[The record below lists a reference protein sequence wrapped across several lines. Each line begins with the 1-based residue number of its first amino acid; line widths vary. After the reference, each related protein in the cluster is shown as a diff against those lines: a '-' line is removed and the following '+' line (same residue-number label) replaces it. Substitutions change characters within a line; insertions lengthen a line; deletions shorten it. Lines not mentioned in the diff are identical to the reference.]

1 MAERYATNQF
11 YNLDSFEPFSSA
23 LSQNSAATDNP
34 PFLYPSN
41 NLRNPTT
48 GNSTP
53 IQRGYIRM
61 MSELLG
67 SDYETLSR
75 RRLHFQFNPDS
86 ITRSVSARND
96 IQLWMNMDPAQM
108 TQPVPGDANFA
119 FELLFNREAEVYS
132 GTYASGTATN
142 VGTPFISAGG
152 RTAISSNIPA
162 TLPIDGDSTLGQYS
176 VTDIGVLADLI
187 VFDELIGQGL
197 NSQLIEAMIDRAET
211 GAAYRNAQEA
221 KAADATKDDEDKTTT
236 ATTVA
241 FNRTDTENALSANWG
256 NSAFLI
262 SQPIRVVLSSL
273 FIVEGYV
280 TSTSVMFNK
289 FTPTMVPVQ
298 ATVGIQMQA
307 MYMGFGKK
315 DTFFTKAF
323 ASNEEKVKEGVE
335 AGRTEIQ
342 ALGNIGATLFKKIEN
357 PDNNFTVQPKYF
369 FDKDKEVQ
377 DIWVR
382 FLANDNLRDEISDK
396 GSITKVTVTANIEIK
411 YKGNSSSIPAEV
423 TYEVGD
429 TVFSKSAAYDLD
441 TSQLN
446 NKKREPWDT
455 AKFKIEKDQE
465 PAQETLDKTSTSKY
479 QFIVTYTTMIEG
491 TEGGAVDCAQ
501 VIKIDKEV
509 SWTSNIKM
517 GSDATLH
524 SEYYEGAKNPPRAGG
539 L

>member
-1 MAERYATNQF
+1 MADRYATNQF
-11 YNLDSFEPFSSA
+11 YNLDSFEPFSGA
-23 LSQNSAATDNP
+23 LSQTAASTDNP
-34 PFLYPSN
+34 SFLYPSN
-41 NLRNPTT
+41 NLRNAVTGKSTT
-48 GNSTP
+48 V
-53 IQRGYIRM
+53 QRGYIRM

-67 SDYETLSR
+67 NKYETLSR

-119 FELLFNREAEVYS
+119 FELLFNREAEVAS
-132 GTYASGTATN
+132 GTYASATDLVVAAN
-142 VGTPFISAGG
+142 GG
-152 RTAISSNIPA
+152 AVLSSNIPA
-162 TLPIDGDSTLGQYS
+162 TLPTNGDSTLGQYS

-197 NSQLIEAMIDRAET
+197 NSQLIQAMVDRAET

-221 KAADATKDDEDKTTT
+221 KAANATKDEEDKTTT
-236 ATTVA
+236 ASTVS
-241 FNRTDTENALSANWG
+241 FNRTDTENALAANWG

-298 ATVGIQMQA
+298 ATVGINMQA

-323 ASNEEKVKEGVE
+323 AANEENVKNGVE
-335 AGRTEIQ
+335 EGRTEVQ
-342 ALGNIGATLFKKIEN
+342 ALGNLGAYLFKKIEN
-357 PDNNFTVQPKYF
+357 PDNAEFTVQPKHF
-369 FDKDKEVQ
+369 FDKDKGSKVFS
-377 DIWVR
+377 VR
-382 FLANDNLRDEISDK
+382 FLADDKLRDEISDK

-429 TVFSKSAAYDLD
+429 TVFSKSSSYDLD

-455 AKFKIEKDQE
+455 AKFKIEQDQE
-465 PAQETLDKTSTSKY
+465 SAQEILDKTGTSKY
-479 QFIVTYTTMIEG
+479 QFIATYTTIIEG
-491 TEGGAVDCAQ
+491 TEGGSVDCSQ

-509 SWTSNIKM
+509 SWSTNIAM
-517 GSDATLH
+517 GTDATIH
-524 SEYYEGAKNPPRAGG
+524 SEWGSEAVPTRAGG

>member
-1 MAERYATNQF
+1 MADRYATNQF
-11 YNLDSFEPFSSA
+11 YNLDSFEPFSST
-23 LSQNSAATDNP
+23 LSQNSEATDNP

-41 NLRNPTT
+41 NLRNAVT
-48 GNSTP
+48 GTSTP

-61 MSELLG
+61 MSELLD
-67 SDYETLSR
+67 SKYESLSR

-86 ITRSVSARND
+86 ITRAVSARND

-119 FELLFNREAEVYS
+119 FELLFNREAEVAS
-132 GTYASGTATN
+132 GTYSSGTSTN
-142 VGTPFISAGG
+142 VGTPFISANG
-152 RTAISSNIPA
+152 RTALSSNIPA
-162 TLPIDGDSTLGQYS
+162 TLPIDGNSQLGQYS

-197 NSQLIEAMIDRAET
+197 NSQLIQAMVDRAET

-221 KAADATKDDEDKTTT
+221 KAADATKDEEDKTTT
-236 ATTVA
+236 ASTVS
-241 FNRTDTENALSANWG
+241 FNRTDTENALTANWG

-298 ATVGIQMQA
+298 ATVGINMQA

-323 ASNEEKVKEGVE
+323 ASNEENVKNGIEE
-335 AGRTEIQ
+335 GRTEVR
-342 ALGNIGATLFKKIEN
+342 ALGNLGAYLFKKIEN
-357 PDNNFTVQPKYF
+357 PDNAEFTVQPKHF
-369 FDKDKEVQ
+369 FDKDKGSK
-377 DIWVR
+377 DFSVR
-382 FLANDNLRDEISDK
+382 FLADDKLRDEISDK

-429 TVFSKSAAYDLD
+429 TVFSKSSSYDLD

-455 AKFKIEKDQE
+455 AKFKIEQDQE
-465 PAQETLDKTSTSKY
+465 SAQEVLDKTGTSKY
-479 QFIVTYTTMIEG
+479 QFIATYTTIIEG
-491 TEGGAVDCAQ
+491 TEGGSVDCAQ

-509 SWTSNIKM
+509 SWSTNIAM
-517 GSDATLH
+517 GTDATIH
-524 SEYYEGAKNPPRAGG
+524 SEWGSAAVPTRAGG

>member
-11 YNLDSFEPFSSA
+11 YNLDSFEPFSST

-41 NLRNPTT
+41 NLRNAVA
-48 GNSTP
+48 GKSTP

-67 SDYETLSR
+67 NEYETLSR

-86 ITRSVSARND
+86 ITRSVAARND

-142 VGTPFISAGG
+142 VGTPFISANGQ
-152 RTAISSNIPA
+152 TAISSNIPA
-162 TLPIDGDSTLGQYS
+162 ILPTNGDSTLGQYS

-197 NSQLIEAMIDRAET
+197 NSQLIEAMVKRAET
-211 GAAYRNAQEA
+211 GAAYRDAQA
-221 KAADATKDDEDKTTT
+221 KKDTTSDDEDKTPETP
-236 ATTVA
+236 TVS
-241 FNRTDTENALSANWG
+241 FSRTETESALQANWG

-262 SQPIRVVLSSL
+262 AQPIRVVLSSL

-280 TSTSVMFNK
+280 TSTTVMFNK

-323 ASNEEKVKEGVE
+323 ASNEKNIEDRVSSS
-335 AGRTEIQ
+335 RTETD
-342 ALGNIGATLFKKIEN
+342 ALGTLGSDLFKKIEN
-357 PDNNFTVQPKYF
+357 PSSAEFIVRPQDF
-369 FDKDKEVQ
+369 FDKDKGSK
-377 DIWVR
+377 DFTVR
-382 FLANDNLRDEISDK
+382 FLATNSLRDEISNK

-411 YKGNSSSIPAEV
+411 YKGNSGTPPAGV
-423 TYEVGD
+423 TYDIGE
-429 TVFSKSAAYDLD
+429 TIFSKSASYDLD
-441 TSQLN
+441 ISQLN
-446 NKKREPWDT
+446 NTKRDPWDS
-455 AKFKIEKDQE
+455 AKFKIEQSQE
-465 PAQETLDKTSTSKY
+465 VANETLDKSNGSKY
-479 QFIVTYTTMIEG
+479 QFITTYTAVLVG
-491 TEGGAVDCAQ
+491 TEGGTVDCLQ

-509 SWTSNIKM
+509 SWSTNISM
-517 GSDATLH
+517 GSDATVH
-524 SEYYEGAKNPPRAGG
+524 SEYYDGANNPARAGG

>member
-1 MAERYATNQF
+1 MADRYATNQF
-11 YNLDSFEPFSSA
+11 YNLGSFEPFASS
-23 LSQNSAATDNP
+23 LSQTSEATDNP
-34 PFLYPSN
+34 TFLYPSN
-41 NLRNPTT
+41 NLRNASTGNTT
-48 GNSTP
+48 G

-61 MSELLG
+61 MSELL
-67 SDYETLSR
+67 DKKYETLSR

-119 FELLFNREAEVYS
+119 FELLCNREAEVYS
-132 GTYASGTATN
+132 GTYASATDLVVAAN
-142 VGTPFISAGG
+142 GKTIQ
-152 RTAISSNIPA
+152 SSNIPA
-162 TLPIDGDSTLGQYS
+162 TLPIDGDSRLGQYS

-197 NSQLIEAMIDRAET
+197 NSQLIEAMVDRAET

-221 KAADATKDDEDKTTT
+221 KATDATKDDEDKTTT

-323 ASNEEKVKEGVE
+323 ASNEENVKNGVE
-335 AGRTEIQ
+335 EGRTEVR

-411 YKGNSSSIPAEV
+411 YKGNSSSIPAGV
-423 TYEVGD
+423 TYDVGD